1 MSLWT
6 LDQIA
11 GLAGGRWLKPP
22 NQSDRPPVGAAL
34 DTREIK
40 PGMLFAAFRGEKS
53 DGHAHIPDAALHGA
67 AMAIATDAKAVPPG
81 VTIPVLIVPDVTKA
95 LTDLA
100 WFWRHA
106 VPGLKVVGITG
117 SNGKTTTCRLMQA
130 AACGPGGLRG
140 TSPAKSFNN
149 ELGVP
154 ITLLNARPDDQVVI
168 CEIGMSTPGEIA
180 ARCELARPDAA
191 IITTVAEAHFG
202 GLGSLEA
209 IATEKASIAAG
220 VPAGGVVVVPE
231 GLPVLDAALARCGT
245 KARVVRAG
253 PGGDARLSD
262 VRPGIDRTGF
272 ILDGC
277 RYETPLPGAHNA
289 SNAALAVV
297 VARWLGVAED
307 AIAWGL
313 AVATPAPMRLQ
324 RLIITSEPPMTLIN
338 DAYNAN
344 PGSMRAALAVLSEYL
359 APGRRVA
366 VLGDMLELGS
376 ICDRAHR
383 EVLGLARTAD
393 LVLTVGPAFAA
404 AGGAPAEPDP
414 SDAAI
419 DRVASALRP
428 GDTVLVKGSR
438 GMRLERLIAR
448 LQQMHRQPGPT
459 TPAHT

>member
-11 GLAGGRWLKPP
+11 AITGGRWLKAPGS
-22 NQSDRPPVGAAL
+22 SDRPPLGAAL

-40 PGMLFAAFRGEKS
+40 PGMLFAAFRGEQT
-53 DGHAHIPDAALHGA
+53 DGHAHVPDAARHGA
-67 AMAIATDAKAVPPG
+67 AMAIATDSKAVPPG
-81 VTIPVLIVPDVTKA
+81 VTIPVLIVPDATRA

-100 WFWRHA
+100 RFWRHA
-106 VPGLKVVGITG
+106 VPTLKVIGITG

-130 AACGPGGLRG
+130 AACGSGGLRG

-180 ARCELARPDAA
+180 ARCALARPDAA

-209 IATEKASIAAG
+209 IAAEKASIAAG
-220 VPAGGVVVVPE
+220 VPAGGIVALPQ
-231 GLPVLDAALARCGT
+231 GLPVLDAALAAGGT
-245 KARVVRAG
+245 RGRIVRVG
-253 PGGDARLSD
+253 PTSDARLSQ
-262 VRPGIDRTGF
+262 VRPGIDHTGF
-272 ILDGC
+272 SLDG
-277 RYETPLPGAHNA
+277 RPYEIPLPGAHNA

-297 VARWLGVAED
+297 VARWLGVPDEV
-307 AIAWGL
+307 IARGL
-313 AVATPAPMRLQ
+313 AAATPAPMRLE
-324 RLIITSEPPMTLIN
+324 RLTIPTVPPITLIN

-344 PGSMRAALAVLSEYL
+344 PGSMRAALAVLTDFPTL
-359 APGRRVA
+359 GRRVA

-376 ICDRAHR
+376 ISDRAHR
-383 EVLGLARTAD
+383 ELLAAARSAD

-404 AGGAPAEPDP
+404 AGAEHAEPDP
-414 SDAAI
+414 TDAAVA
-419 DRVASALRP
+419 RVAAALRP

-438 GMRLERLIAR
+438 GMRLERLVSR
-448 LQQMHRQPGPT
+448 LQQTHRQNGPT